1 MAKDKYS
8 AVWVSH
14 SSISSFLECQ
24 RAYFLKNV
32 YKDPKTGHK
41 IKLMSPPLALGQAV
55 HEVIES
61 LSELKTDQRFKEPLM
76 DKFEKAWKK
85 VTGKKGGFID
95 TDSEYKY
102 KVRGEEM
109 IRRVAKSPG
118 PVAELAV
125 KINMELPHYWL
136 SETDNII
143 LCGKIDW
150 LKYLPKTDSVE
161 IIDFK
166 TSKNEEGEESLQL
179 PIYHLLVHNC
189 QKRKVDGAWYW
200 YLEKGDELTKKELPD
215 LVKSEE
221 KILKIARQ
229 IKLARQ
235 LEHFKCPN
243 GVEGCRACRP
253 YEMILN
259 GEAELVGQDEF
270 KADVYILN
278 KPTKIS
284 GDDARVL

>member
-1 MAKDKYS
+1 MTKDKYS

-14 SSISSFLECQ
+14 SSISNFLECP
-24 RAYFLKNV
+24 RAYYLKNV

-61 LSELKTDQRFKEPLM
+61 LSELKTDQRFKEPLI

-85 VTGKKGGFID
+85 VTGKKGGFWD

-102 KVRGEEM
+102 KSRGEEM
-109 IRRVAKSPG
+109 IRRVAKNPG

-125 KINMELPHYWL
+125 KINMDLPYYWL

-150 LKYLPKTDSVE
+150 LKYLPETDSVE

-200 YLEKGDELTKKELPD
+200 YLDKNDELTKKTLPD
-215 LVKSEE
+215 LEKSEE
-221 KILKIARQ
+221 KILKIAKQ

-243 GVEGCRACRP
+243 GEEGCRSCRP

-259 GEAELVGQDEF
+259 GEAELVGNDEF
-270 KADVYILN
+270 KADVYVLN
-278 KPTKIS
+278 KVENSEK
-284 GDDARVL
+284 DDARVL